1 MRTPITW
8 VLLVAVVVSPWSLSA
23 QRMAPIAD
31 RVDAAIKRAGVAI
44 VGLTIGDERE
54 KATWRV
60 QPPALQS
67 AAQPTI
73 DAFDPSNPADAQA
86 ALEAE
91 VVAALDTERLTA
103 SVVWT
108 MLKQMYP
115 TDTDAQTLT
124 KYATARTR
132 IIAAYK
138 AQPWK

>member
-8 VLLVAVVVSPWSLSA
+8 VLLVALVVSPLSLSA
-23 QRMAPIAD
+23 QRLAPIAD

-44 VGLTIGDERE
+44 FGLTIGDERE

-60 QPPALQS
+60 QPPELQS
-67 AAQPTI
+67 AAQPAI

-115 TDTDAQTLT
+115 TDTDAQTKT
-124 KYATARTR
+124 KYGVARQR
-132 IIAAYK
+132 IVDVYRTT
-138 AQPWK
+138 PWK